1 MPSQYYFPPY
11 NKDVTFSKW
20 DVVQGDGIRS
30 ADLTYY
36 YSLVDRNLGNLPTGR
51 FNIPI
56 TSYSRTDDVTT
67 LYFTQGSNPTFYQG
81 SIIYVTGMANTS
93 LNYTGMITAAGQGS
107 VSFTNP
113 GWTQGVTATSIGAI
127 SGRLNPS
134 WTTGFAFVPAYQTK
148 SETTN
153 STVTAQLGD
162 GYSQRMPNGINSYM
176 QSFNFV
182 YTSRGNRETRA
193 IDNFVT
199 NMAGSAPFEIMF
211 PVASLVNKPGLK
223 YVAPNVSYTTDSWGL
238 NTATVTLQRV
248 FDP

>member
-11 NKDVTFSKW
+11 NKDITFNKW
-20 DVVQGDGIRS
+20 DVVQGDGMR
-30 ADLTYY
+30 ATDLTYY
-36 YSLVDRNLGNLPTGR
+36 YSLADSNLGNLPTGR
-51 FNIPI
+51 FNIPV
-56 TSYSRTDDVTT
+56 TSWTRSEDVTT
-67 LYFTQGSNPTFYQG
+67 LNFTQGSHPTFYQG
-81 SIIYVTGMANTS
+81 AIIYVTGMANTS
-93 LNYTGMITAAGQGS
+93 VNYTGMISAAGAGF

-113 GWTQGVTATSIGAI
+113 GWPETAVTTIGAI

-148 SETTN
+148 SEVTN

-176 QSFNFV
+176 QSFSFV
-182 YTSRGNRETRA
+182 YTSRSNKETRA

-199 NMAGSAPFEIMF
+199 NMQGSAPFEVMF
-211 PVASLVNKPGLK
+211 PVATLVNKPNLK
-223 YVAPNVSYTTDSWGL
+223 YTADSVSYTTDSFGL
-238 NTATVTLQRV
+238 NTAAVSLKRV